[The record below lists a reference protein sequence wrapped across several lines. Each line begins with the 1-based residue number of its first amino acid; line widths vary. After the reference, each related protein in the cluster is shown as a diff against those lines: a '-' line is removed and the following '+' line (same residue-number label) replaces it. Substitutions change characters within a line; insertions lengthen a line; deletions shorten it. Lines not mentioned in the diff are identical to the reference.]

1 MVGISHQSAP
11 LELRERVAFN
21 AEQARRA
28 AAELRARR
36 ILEESVVVST
46 CNRSEIYGVASRMVD
61 PAGEAIESFLAEFH
75 HLRADEISPFEYRRR
90 GPAVVRH
97 LFRVAS
103 GLDSMLLG
111 EAEILGQVRDAYT
124 SALDNRTTGHVLN
137 RLFQSAL
144 EVGKKVRS
152 QTEISTRPMSVAFAG
167 VKLAERIFGHLEH
180 HTALIVGAGSVGE
193 QVVEHM
199 QRRGISRILVANRS
213 LERARALATHVGG
226 EAVPLEVLSTL
237 LALPNIV
244 VSSVSADQP
253 VITRAMV
260 ERVMQLR
267 HNRDLFFID
276 LGVPRNVEAG
286 VADLYNVYLY
296 NIDDLS
302 EIVEQNRHA
311 REREIPRAEAIVEEH
326 VRRFEEWHAGAHAM
340 ELLALLRQKLEH
352 EREAFLREHLGTLE
366 HLTAE
371 DRRRA
376 ERLSRELLEHVI
388 QARDTTPDAAHDS
401 RREVEPVA
409 AARALVGLLRE
420 KS

>member
-1 MVGISHQSAP
+1 
-11 LELRERVAFN
+11 
-21 AEQARRA
+21 
-28 AAELRARR
+28 
-36 ILEESVVVST
+36 
-46 CNRSEIYGVASRMVD
+46 
-61 PAGEAIESFLAEFH
+61 
-75 HLRADEISPFEYRRR
+75 
-90 GPAVVRH
+90 
-97 LFRVAS
+97 
-103 GLDSMLLG
+103 
-111 EAEILGQVRDAYT
+111 
-124 SALDNRTTGHVLN
+124 
-137 RLFQSAL
+137 
-144 EVGKKVRS
+144 
-152 QTEISTRPMSVAFAG
+152 
-167 VKLAERIFGHLEH
+167 
-180 HTALIVGAGSVGE
+180 
-193 QVVEHM
+193 
-199 QRRGISRILVANRS
+199 
-213 LERARALATHVGG
+213 
-226 EAVPLEVLSTL
+226 VLSTL

-388 QARDTTPDAAHDS
+388 QARDTTSDAAHDS